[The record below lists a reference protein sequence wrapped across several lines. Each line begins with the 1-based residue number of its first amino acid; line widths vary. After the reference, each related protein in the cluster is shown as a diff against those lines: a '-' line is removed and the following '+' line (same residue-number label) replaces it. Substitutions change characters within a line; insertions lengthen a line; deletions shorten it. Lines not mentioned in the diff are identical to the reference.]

1 MKSLTDESID
11 LAQSYINELSLAVK
25 EKLDVLD
32 EDIEEGRK
40 RSMAIMAEAE
50 KGVVLKGEEEVEKLL
65 KEEGARDKLNLL
77 NAKLNNDSG
86 AGIMKNATSEAKSI
100 VKASERSLA
109 LLKEEVEKVRGCEE
123 RSEAT
128 S

>member
-11 LAQSYINELSLAVK
+11 LAQSYIDELSLAVK

-40 RSMAIMAEAE
+40 KSMTIMAEAE

-65 KEEGARDKLNLL
+65 KEEGASDKLNLL

-86 AGIMKNATSEAKSI
+86 AEIMKNATSEAKS
-100 VKASERSLA
+100 VFKASERSLT

>member
-11 LAQSYINELSLAVK
+11 LAQSHINELSLAVK
-25 EKLDVLD
+25 EKLDILD